1 VAVGEAPSQ
10 NTATILVQAQ
20 PRSTGLAGALTRGF
34 REHSTAMRR
43 IYRFDRGD
51 GAPLMRAQRLLR
63 DVDRRTQVRRTVP
76 ARAAEVTRV
85 GPDLVIRGI
94 VEGRGQI
101 EVQGKVEGQVKCRE
115 VSVVEGGRIE
125 GSVVAELVQIGGAVE
140 GPVRATTVEITKT
153 ARVVGNITHLNLS
166 VEAGAY
172 LEGRRPW
179 RPRPLGDEDEQFTF
193 AETD

>member
-1 VAVGEAPSQ
+1 
-10 NTATILVQAQ
+10 
-20 PRSTGLAGALTRGF
+20 
-34 REHSTAMRR
+34 MRR
-43 IYRFDRGD
+43 IHRFGEGD
-51 GAPLMRAQRLLR
+51 GASLMRAQRALR
-63 DVDRRTQVRRTVP
+63 DVERRAQARRPVS
-76 ARAAEVTRV
+76 RSAAEVTRV
-85 GPDLVIRGI
+85 GPDLVIRGS
-94 VEGRGQI
+94 VEGGGLI
-101 EVQGKVEGQVKCRE
+101 EVQGKVQGPVRCRE
-115 VSVVEGGRIE
+115 VSVLEGGRIE

-179 RPRPLGDEDEQFTF
+179 RPRPLGDQDEQFTF

>member
-1 VAVGEAPSQ
+1 
-10 NTATILVQAQ
+10 
-20 PRSTGLAGALTRGF
+20 
-34 REHSTAMRR
+34 
-43 IYRFDRGD
+43 
-51 GAPLMRAQRLLR
+51 MRAQRLLR
-63 DVDRRTQVRRTVP
+63 DVDRRTQVRRPGP
-76 ARAAEVTRV
+76 ARAPEVTRV

-172 LEGRRPW
+172 LEGCRPW

>member
-1 VAVGEAPSQ
+1 MADGKAPSQ
-10 NTATILVQAQ
+10 IAATFLVQAQ
-20 PRSTGLAGALTRGF
+20 PQSTGLARAFSRRF
-34 REHSTAMRR
+34 REHSTVMRR
-43 IYRFDRGD
+43 FHRFGRGD
-51 GAPLMRAQRLLR
+51 GTSLMKAQRLLR
-63 DVDRRTQVRRTVP
+63 DVERRTQARPPVSVRAP
-76 ARAAEVTRV
+76 EVTCV
-85 GPDLVIRGI
+85 GPDLVIRGV

-101 EVQGKVEGQVKCRE
+101 EVRGKVEGQVKCRE

>member
-1 VAVGEAPSQ
+1 
-10 NTATILVQAQ
+10 
-20 PRSTGLAGALTRGF
+20 
-34 REHSTAMRR
+34 MRR
-43 IYRFDRGD
+43 VHRSDRSERVS
-51 GAPLMRAQRLLR
+51 LLRAQRLLR
-63 DVDRRTQVRRTVP
+63 DVELRTEVRRP
-76 ARAAEVTRV
+76 AVQRPSGPTRV
-85 GPDLVIRGI
+85 GPDLVIRGV

-101 EVQGKVEGQVKCRE
+101 EIQGKVEGHVKCRE

-153 ARVVGNITHLNLS
+153 ASVVGKITHLNLS

-172 LEGRRPW
+172 LEGCRPW
-179 RPRPLGDEDEQFTF
+179 RPRPLGDEEEQFTF